1 MRLVFDNDE
10 KFNVVFWIKNMNDKE
25 YIVNNIN
32 FGASFGHLTV
42 DYYNPPRTV
51 GFDLTYNF

>member
-1 MRLVFDNDE
+1 MKNSMLY
-10 KFNVVFWIKNMNDKE
+10 FWIKNMNDKE

-32 FGASFGHLTV
+32 FGAAFGHLTV
-42 DYYNPPRTV
+42 DYFNPPRTV